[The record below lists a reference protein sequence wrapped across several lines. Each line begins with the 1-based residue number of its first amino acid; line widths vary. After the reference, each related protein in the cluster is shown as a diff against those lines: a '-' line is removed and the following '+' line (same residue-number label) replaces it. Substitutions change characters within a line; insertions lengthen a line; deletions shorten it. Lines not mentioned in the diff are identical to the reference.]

1 MSATTFDTA
10 VMKRMMEHALDFS
23 GEKVGH
29 EVREQ
34 TIAALKRGDCSV
46 CEYMRHALTQEV
58 AGYLGSVDSSVKAVY
73 TYEPE
78 YATGAEGPIPDRPN
92 LSPAISMIAWVNR
105 KSAAL
110 SSVVTSLVSA
120 LAEEFRQLACPK
132 ANALCCMLDIKL
144 VDDKE
149 VQERTG
155 YGALIG
161 SLYVRPLE
169 IWRR

>member
-1 MSATTFDTA
+1 MSATTFDSA

-23 GEKVGH
+23 AERVGH
-29 EVREQ
+29 EDREQ

-58 AGYLGSVDSSVKAVY
+58 AEYLGSVDSSVKAVY

-92 LSPAISMIAWVNR
+92 LSPAISMIAWVDH

-110 SSVVTSLVSA
+110 ASVVNILSSA
-120 LAEEFRQLACPK
+120 VAEELRQLGCPK
-132 ANALCCMLDIKL
+132 ANALCHMLDVKV
-144 VDDKE
+144 VDDDE
-149 VQERTG
+149 VQGRIG
-155 YGALIG
+155 YGALIN
-161 SLYVRPLE
+161 SIYVRPLE